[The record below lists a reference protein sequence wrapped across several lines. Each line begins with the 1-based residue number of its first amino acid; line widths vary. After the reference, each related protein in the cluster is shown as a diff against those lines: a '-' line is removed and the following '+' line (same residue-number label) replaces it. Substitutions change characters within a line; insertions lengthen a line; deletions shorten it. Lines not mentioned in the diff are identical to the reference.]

1 LTTAS
6 LRAAIPYLLSAALF
20 GATCA
25 KSAENADFPAW
36 AYPHCDRTPPAI
48 EPDNSRPLSV
58 QGSTV
63 HFTAADLA
71 RASVAPD
78 WFPPEHAKMPAV
90 VAASRSDKK
99 IACGYCHLPDGTG
112 RPENAKIA
120 GLSTAYIIAQ
130 VRGIHTQERRPAKP
144 GWPPSVLMKDAIA
157 DLTDQEI
164 AAAAEYFSRQNTKSF
179 VRVVER
185 EYVPQHGV
193 LCGVFIPREGHV
205 KLLGQAILEMPI
217 DVERFER
224 RDPHTSYI
232 AYVPKGSIERGHKLA
247 STGDNG
253 RTQPCA
259 GCHGADLRSGP
270 ELEGPPLA
278 GRFASYLF
286 RQFYGFKSGARGGDS
301 AQPMQSVVANLTQAD
316 MIDLAAYAA
325 SLNP

>member
-1 LTTAS
+1 M
-6 LRAAIPYLLSAALF
+6 PYLLSVALL
-20 GATCA
+20 GAPCV

-36 AYPHCDRTPPAI
+36 AYPRCDRTPPAI

-58 QGSTV
+58 LDSKV
-63 HFTAADLA
+63 HFTSADLA

-90 VAASRSDKK
+90 VAASGSDKK
-99 IACGYCHLPDGTG
+99 FACAYCHLPDGSG

-120 GLSTAYIIAQ
+120 GLSTAYITAQ
-130 VRGIHTQERRPAKP
+130 VRNIHTQERRPAKT
-144 GWPPSVLMKDAIA
+144 GWTPSALMKDAIA
-157 DLTDQEI
+157 DLADEDI
-164 AAAAEYFSRQNTKSF
+164 AAAAEYFSRQKTKSF
-179 VRVVER
+179 LTVMER

-193 LCGVFIPREGHV
+193 LCGIFIPAEGHAV
-205 KLLGQAILEMPI
+205 PLRQTILEMPI

-224 RDPHTSYI
+224 RDPHATYI
-232 AYVPKGSIERGHKLA
+232 AYVPKGSIERGRNLA

-259 GCHGADLRSGP
+259 GCHGVNLRSGS

-286 RQFYGFKSGARGGDS
+286 RQLYGFKSGARAGDS